1 MRAVVQRVSNAR
13 VSVDRSETG
22 AIDAG
27 LVAYVG
33 VGRNDTERDALWI
46 AEKIAELRVFEDD
59 AGRMN
64 RSVEQCGGGVLLISQ
79 FTLLGDARR
88 GRRPSFAAAASGEP
102 ARDLYERVGSALET
116 RGLRVAYG
124 VFGADMEVQ
133 QSNQGPV
140 TILLDSE
147 RTF

>member
-1 MRAVVQRVSNAR
+1 MQRVSDAS
-13 VSVDRSETG
+13 VSVDGSETG

-33 VGRNDTERDALWI
+33 IGRNDTERDALWI
-46 AEKIAELRVFEDD
+46 AEKIAELRVFED
-59 AGRMN
+59 AEGRMN
-64 RSVEQCGGGVLLISQ
+64 RSLEQHGGAVLLISQ

-102 ARDLYERVGSALET
+102 ARVLYENVGIVLET
-116 RGLRVAYG
+116 RGVRVAYG
-124 VFGADMEVQ
+124 VFGADMEVR